1 MFDIDYIS
9 MHYLHQHNLPSTQ
22 HLNNKSAIPES
33 ELFYSI
39 EKFGVNVEYKHKYLS
54 LSLQKTNL
62 FVCLFSNF
70 AQHFLS
76 LLPSFYS
83 SPSTVRTEG
92 ALA

>member
-1 MFDIDYIS
+1 MEMFDIDYIS

-62 FVCLFSNF
+62 FVCLFVFKFCTAFFISSSK
-70 AQHFLS
+70 FLFFS
-76 LLPSFYS
+76 IYS
-83 SPSTVRTEG
+83 
-92 ALA
+92 